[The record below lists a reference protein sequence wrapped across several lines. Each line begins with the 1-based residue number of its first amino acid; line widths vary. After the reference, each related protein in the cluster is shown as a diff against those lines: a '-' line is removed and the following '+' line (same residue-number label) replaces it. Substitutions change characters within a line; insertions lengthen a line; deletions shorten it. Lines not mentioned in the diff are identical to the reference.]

1 VLGCVPAGRLLLDE
15 QRRRRWTALGVLE
28 SRADELDDEYRSYHR
43 TIRIRPGARALL
55 TGLKRRGAR
64 LALVSNAHPS
74 YVEARLQEHRL
85 EGFFDHVFEMV
96 PPRRKPQTGIF
107 EEAAERLRVPPE
119 ATVAAG
125 NDLQLDILPALPGR
139 LPPRLLDE
147 QRRRSRH
154 PRGHEGPH
162 LRAAGRDPDG
172 MTWARVASGAAVRRR
187 CAARLATGM
196 VGSLE
201 HRVLLEGPQE
211 GRHGRQLLIAMLHGS
226 GRRGTHRERTGADE
240 RVRRQASSPGS
251 SIPSRSGG
259 ERAG

>member
-1 VLGCVPAGRLLLDE
+1 MRKLGALLGPGADLRRARAIADECWAAYQRGDCSWDE

-125 NDLQLDILPALPGR
+125 NDLQLDILPALRAGY
-139 LPPRLLDE
+139 
-147 QRRRSRH
+147 RH
-154 PRGHEGPH
+154 GYWMSS
-162 LRAAGRDPDG
+162 A
-172 MTWARVASGAAVRRR
+172 VGAAIPAVTRVRT
-187 CAARLATGM
+187 CARLAAILT
-196 VGSLE
+196 
-201 HRVLLEGPQE
+201 
-211 GRHGRQLLIAMLHGS
+211 A
-226 GRRGTHRERTGADE
+226 
-240 RVRRQASSPGS
+240 
-251 SIPSRSGG
+251 
-259 ERAG
+259 